1 MKYLDSGSS
10 SIIGTHGRP
19 GINSGRPGLV
29 IKDNMGVSR
38 QNKCLSFQY
47 FQKTSESST
56 HTALFHCTGPFTV
69 TAQPL
74 PNLMR
79 SFSIRFQCHITSYMK
94 PKQRS
99 CSLHGA
105 HYVARIFIEFF
116 SLLKSTMTVMAKAD
130 FTFDCVCPCKRH
142 QHKAIM
148 L

>member
-1 MKYLDSGSS
+1 MAA
-10 SIIGTHGRP
+10 
-19 GINSGRPGLV
+19 GITSGRPGST
-29 IKDNMGVSR
+29 IKDHMGDSR
-38 QNKCLSFQY
+38 QNKCFISQY
-47 FQKTSESST
+47 FQKTSENNT
-56 HTALFHCTGPFTV
+56 HTASFHCTGPFIE

-74 PNLMR
+74 PNLM
-79 SFSIRFQCHITSYMK
+79 SGFSIRFQCHITSYMK

-105 HYVARIFIEFF
+105 HYVARTFIEFF
-116 SLLKSTMTVMAKAD
+116 LLLKSTMTVMAKAD